1 MDMRRQA
8 RRLVTGLTASA
19 RILVV
24 AALGSTLLY
33 AQEAPEPVAT
43 TADAGPTLMPEPA
56 TLTPNVNVGGEATP
70 VTLLVGRSTLIDIGA
85 SIARVS
91 LTSSD
96 VADAL
101 VTAPSQLLLHGK
113 EPGSISMLV
122 WSRGGAITRFEV
134 AVERNLAALNEQVE
148 ALFPTED
155 IQVDTNGR
163 QVVLSGRVS
172 SEEVIGRASNLAAG
186 FVGGP
191 EAVVNLLQ
199 LREER
204 SNQVLLRVRFAE
216 VSRNALTELGASF
229 FTSPTGVRN
238 TVGRLTTNQ
247 FGAPTFSELEWS
259 KSGEAL
265 REFGRPVESASGKI
279 EFQDFLNLF
288 LLSERYDLGLML
300 RALENQGLFQSL
312 AEPNLVAESG
322 KEASFL
328 AGGEFPIPIAQ
339 GSGNGTA
346 VTVDYKEFGI
356 RLNFTPTVDGDIVH
370 LKVRPEVSTLDYGN
384 AVILQGFRIP
394 ALTTRRTE
402 TELSLRDGQTFAIAG
417 LINNEMN
424 STMQKI
430 PWLGDIPIL
439 GNFFKSKAAQKGQTE
454 LVVMI
459 TPEIL
464 PVGSMGVT
472 GDLPQFVE
480 PFIPGL
486 PADRMLPPPPP
497 AFTPDAGPTAE
508 NLPEPTT
515 AAPRA
520 QAPAPAEDRERS
532 AQVARERAEQARIAA
547 REAEEAREQAERQ
560 AKVEAEQQK
569 KDEERQAQ
577 LAREEAKRQAELA
590 KREAEQAKREEER
603 QRELAAAEERLKEA
617 FEELQA
623 LAQSDEQ

>member
-155 IQVDTNGR
+155 IQVDTNGL

-322 KEASFL
+322 KES
-328 AGGEFPIPIAQ
+328 EF
-339 GSGNGTA
+339 SGRWRVPDSHCA
-346 VTVDYKEFGI
+346 RFGQ
-356 RLNFTPTVDGDIVH
+356 RH
-370 LKVRPEVSTLDYGN
+370 SRYGR
-384 AVILQGFRIP
+384 LQGVRHP
-394 ALTTRRTE
+394 PELHAHRRRRYRPPQGAARGE
-402 TELSLRDGQTFAIAG
+402 HAG
-417 LINNEMN
+417 LRQCRN
-424 STMQKI
+424 S
-430 PWLGDIPIL
+430 
-439 GNFFKSKAAQKGQTE
+439 
-454 LVVMI
+454 
-459 TPEIL
+459 
-464 PVGSMGVT
+464 
-472 GDLPQFVE
+472 
-480 PFIPGL
+480 PGL
-486 PADRMLPPPPP
+486 SHSRADDEAHGDR
-497 AFTPDAGPTAE
+497 AFTTGRPDVCHCRSDQQRDELDDAE
-508 NLPEPTT
+508 N
-515 AAPRA
+515 
-520 QAPAPAEDRERS
+520 S
-532 AQVARERAEQARIAA
+532 
-547 REAEEAREQAERQ
+547 
-560 AKVEAEQQK
+560 
-569 KDEERQAQ
+569 
-577 LAREEAKRQAELA
+577 LAR
-590 KREAEQAKREEER
+590 
-603 QRELAAAEERLKEA
+603 
-617 FEELQA
+617 
-623 LAQSDEQ
+623 